1 MIDAHT
7 HLYSNQYNSDLKEVI
22 ERAGKR
28 LTAVIISA
36 VDFESLGKSLEIR
49 RQYQD
54 FIYVTAGIHP
64 RKTAEMSMEK
74 LKQLLKNIDRIQ
86 SEIVALGEVG
96 PDFYHIHDPRQQ
108 QRQLQVLDEV
118 LFHAEKRGLPLVV
131 HARQAESA
139 ALELLSRSRIPV
151 MFHCFT
157 GSKQIARK
165 ITSHGFYISFSA
177 ILLAHPELQEAATAI
192 PAELILTETDSPALS
207 PLPGQS
213 RNEPVLVEKV
223 VTCLAR
229 LLKCTAEQISDITDK
244 NARKFYGLPSQ
255 PEI

>member
-7 HLYSNQYNSDLKEVI
+7 HLYSDRYNHDLKDVI
-22 ERAGKR
+22 HRAGKS

-36 VDFESLGKSLEIR
+36 VDLESLQKSLEIR
-49 RQYQD
+49 RQYRN

-64 RKTAEMSMEK
+64 RKTTTMSMEE
-74 LKQLLKNIDRIQ
+74 LKRLLKKIDRVQ

-96 PDFYHIHDPRQQ
+96 PDFYYIQDPRQQ
-108 QRQLQVLDEV
+108 RRQLQVLDEV
-118 LFHAEKRGLPLVV
+118 LFHAEQRKLPLVV

-139 ALELLSRSRIPV
+139 ALKLLSRSRVPV

-157 GSKQIARK
+157 GSKQIAKK

-177 ILLAHPELQEAATAI
+177 ILLANPELQTVATAI

-207 PLPGQS
+207 PMPDQT
-213 RNEPVLVEKV
+213 RNEPAFVEKV
-223 VTCLAR
+223 VTCLAS
-229 LLKCTAEQISDITDK
+229 LLKCTVDKVSDITDN
-244 NARKFYGLPSQ
+244 NARKFYGLPQ
-255 PEI
+255 KP